1 MNLFIK
7 LIFSILLSALTVY
20 AADNVWSQETEG
32 LSKAKSDK
40 IIRAYK
46 NGDQSAFT
54 FEDDPKV
61 KIISDVEANILVVG
75 LALGFGSS
83 EEEVSNTNGA
93 YTTSYTHSNVKLTL
107 GKDFT
112 FWHEEYTQPTR
123 IYMTY
128 AYTGLST
135 DVDFATFT
143 VGIKENMRYWPLY
156 ETKSY
161 SIYPTVSYELGNSS
175 LTRGSNDISGFTTE
189 VNGGVVYQRGNFEY
203 AINLAYNQI
212 AWEHPID
219 GIKDET
225 QSFQFNMGLNYRW
238 MYDE

>member
-1 MNLFIK
+1 MLKKFILIMSLLFLNIN
-7 LIFSILLSALTVY
+7 
-20 AADNVWSQETEG
+20 AADNVWSEETQS
-32 LSKAKSDK
+32 LSKEKSDK
-40 IIRAYK
+40 IIRAYQDG
-46 NGDQSAFT
+46 NQSTFT

-75 LALGFGSS
+75 LSLGFGSS
-83 EEEVSNTNGA
+83 EEEVSNKSGA
-93 YTTSYTHSNVKLTL
+93 YTTDYTHSTVKLTL

-135 DVDFATFT
+135 DVDFTTIT

-161 SIYPTVSYELGNSS
+161 VIFPTVSYELGSSS

-189 VNGGVVYQRGNFEY
+189 VNGGLVYQRGDFEY
-203 AINLAYNQI
+203 AVNVAFNQI
-212 AWEHPID
+212 AWEHPIE

>member
-1 MNLFIK
+1 M
-7 LIFSILLSALTVY
+7 LIILLLFLNIN
-20 AADNVWSQETEG
+20 AADNVWSEETES

-40 IIRAYK
+40 IIRAYQDG
-46 NGDQSAFT
+46 NQSIST

-75 LALGFGSS
+75 LSLGFGSS
-83 EEEVSNTNGA
+83 EEEVSNQRGA
-93 YTTSYTHSNVKLTL
+93 YTTSYTHSNVKFTL

-128 AYTGLST
+128 AYTSLST
-135 DVDFATFT
+135 DVDFTTFT

-156 ETKSY
+156 ETKTY
-161 SIYPTVSYELGNSS
+161 SIYPTVSYELGSS
-175 LTRGSNDISGFTTE
+175 TLTRGSNDISGFSTE
-189 VNGGVVYQRGNFEY
+189 VNGGVVYQRGDFEY
-203 AINLAYNQI
+203 AINLAYNQM

-225 QSFQFNMGLNYRW
+225 QSFQFNVGVNYRW

>member
-1 MNLFIK
+1 MLK
-7 LIFSILLSALTVY
+7 KSILIMSLLFLNIN
-20 AADNVWSQETEG
+20 AADNVWSEETQS
-32 LSKAKSDK
+32 LSKEKSDK
-40 IIRAYK
+40 IIRAYQDG
-46 NGDQSAFT
+46 NQSTFT

-75 LALGFGSS
+75 LSLGFGSS
-83 EEEVSNTNGA
+83 EEEVSNKSGA
-93 YTTSYTHSNVKLTL
+93 YTTDYTHSTVKLTL

-135 DVDFATFT
+135 DVDFTTIT

-161 SIYPTVSYELGNSS
+161 VIFPTVSYELGSSS

-189 VNGGVVYQRGNFEY
+189 VNGGLVYQRGDFEY
-203 AINLAYNQI
+203 AVNVAFNQI

-225 QSFQFNMGLNYRW
+225 QSVQFNMGVNYRW

>member
-1 MNLFIK
+1 LK
-7 LIFSILLSALTVY
+7 KSILIMSLLFLNIN
-20 AADNVWSQETEG
+20 AADNVWSEETQS
-32 LSKAKSDK
+32 LSKEKSDK
-40 IIRAYK
+40 IIRAYQDG
-46 NGDQSAFT
+46 NQST
-54 FEDDPKV
+54 SVFEDDPKV
-61 KIISDVEANILVVG
+61 KIISDVEENILVVG
-75 LALGFGSS
+75 LSLGFGSS

-93 YTTSYTHSNVKLTL
+93 YTTTYTHSNVKFTL

-123 IYMTY
+123 LYMTY
-128 AYTGLST
+128 SYTGLST
-135 DVDFATFT
+135 DVDFTTVT

-156 ETKSY
+156 ETKHY
-161 SIYPTVSYELGNSS
+161 TIFPTLSYEIGNSS
-175 LTRGSNDISGFTTE
+175 LTRGSHDISGLTTE

-203 AINLAYNQI
+203 IVKLAYNQI
-212 AWEHPID
+212 SWEHPID